1 MYLGPSALG
10 LFCLKTVWSTA
21 LNVHICDVCV
31 RSEWFALLNSWS
43 KLGWRVSP
51 WLSCWETANI
61 NFYFVFTIYSRQ
73 IRKAVP
79 LLPSTCQT
87 STKLIQQHWTISWT
101 SPLKWKR
108 RAQARLYSYL
118 VYCNDALWCIVTIYH
133 IYCFFFR
140 CFDITKAKHN
150 DFICP
155 WKSVFCWYSRHLWTR
170 NKCARKSKCFSQLS
184 SFCNTAEILWIHTS
198 SFSFQQ
204 VKAVYHNGE
213 PIPDRIVYLFEGDI
227 SLSSIQNVKT
237 DEKGVAVFSL
247 STNELKGDV
256 QLHVSEK
263 LHWHL

>member
-1 MYLGPSALG
+1 M
-10 LFCLKTVWSTA
+10 
-21 LNVHICDVCV
+21 HICDVCV

-155 WKSVFCWYSRHLWTR
+155 WKSVFCWYSWHLWTR